1 MRLTT
6 SESKCGLFVVLLLLI
21 VVNIAGLSHSE
32 IEDWLSRN
40 RKLLAPPD
48 MMSWDEA
55 YERADKLLQK
65 MSLKQKYD
73 VLNGAGYKNNSRSP
87 RKWWYVGN
95 TRPLK
100 DLGIPS
106 LNMQDSSGG
115 FRPFWPEMV
124 GTVTCWPS
132 LLALAATWDPSLVQQ
147 VASAIG
153 DEFNGKGANVLLGPS
168 VNVHRIARGGRNF
181 EYLSGEDPYLG
192 SRLADGYVRGVQSR
206 GVAAIVKHWI
216 FNEQESNRSK
226 EHSYVDTQTAWE
238 LYYPPFRA
246 AVEAG
251 VSGAMCSY
259 NRVGPH
265 WQSCSNP
272 DTLSDLKKLLDFRGF
287 VQSDWWAADSHSFDH
302 GTDQVMPGN
311 DGLLTLSTL
320 REGDSEAI
328 SESARRVLASM
339 TRLRLHENSKCTPPH
354 CKEWLIRNVT
364 SSSHARMAAIAATE
378 SVVLLKNDGAL
389 PLDKVNTIAVIGSAA
404 TAKPYDSSDGEGV
417 WNVGD
422 YYSGGGS
429 GHVSAKQVVTP
440 LQGISKRALLSG
452 IQVIHTA
459 TDDPVE
465 ASSLAGSEEVDVA
478 VVVVATTSHEDGD
491 RKDLK
496 LDNGAEELIRAV
508 ANVAQKTVVICQ
520 APGAVLM
527 PWRHEV
533 QGIALM
539 FLGGQ
544 ETGTAWGSILF
555 GDKSPEGRLPI
566 MLPETERDTIQPHD
580 SLHVRYSEGLKTSY
594 RNPEFRAAFPFGFGL
609 SYTTFHYGQPTASH
623 CSDDVCISLVV
634 KNIGSAYGRCVPQ
647 LYIGFPSHLKHPD
660 RMLKGFQKT
669 DLLGPGDDA
678 HVRFRLTPLDIAYYT
693 DLSGWIM
700 VSKFKAIVADSSS
713 ASDIK
718 SSIDVDLDK
727 LDAFTNN
734 YI

>member
-6 SESKCGLFVVLLLLI
+6 SMSNFGLFVVLLCLI
-21 VVNIAGLSHSE
+21 VVNIAGMSHSE
-32 IEDWLSRN
+32 IEDWLSRK
-40 RKLLAPPD
+40 RKLLAEPE

-55 YERADKLLQK
+55 YDRADKLLQK
-65 MSLKQKYD
+65 MGLEQKYA
-73 VLNGAGYKNNSRSP
+73 VLNGVGYKNNSRSP

-95 TRPLK
+95 TRALE
-100 DLGIPS
+100 DLGVPS

-132 LLALAATWDPSLVQQ
+132 LLALAATWDPGLVHQ

-153 DEFNGKGANVLLGPS
+153 DEFTGKGANVVLGPS
-168 VNVHRIARGGRNF
+168 VNVHRVARGGRNF

-192 SRLADGYVRGVQSR
+192 SRLAESYVRGVQSR

-216 FNEQESNRSK
+216 FNEQESNRTK
-226 EHSYVDTQTAWE
+226 EHSYVDAQTAWE

-259 NRVGPH
+259 NSVGRQ

-272 DTLSDLKKLLDFRGF
+272 ESLSDLKKLLDFRGF

-302 GTDQVMPGN
+302 GLDQVMPGN
-311 DGLLTLSTL
+311 DGLLTLSMLKET
-320 REGDSEAI
+320 GDSEAT
-328 SESARRVLASM
+328 SEAVRRVLASM
-339 TRLRLHENSKCTPPH
+339 ARLKLHENSKCTPPN
-354 CKEWLIRNVT
+354 CEEWLKRNVT
-364 SSSHARMAAIAATE
+364 SSSHARLAGLAATE
-378 SVVLLKNDGAL
+378 SIVLLKNDGVL

-404 TAKPYDSSDGEGV
+404 TAKPYDASDGEGV

-429 GHVSAKQVVTP
+429 GHVSSKQVVTP
-440 LQGISKRALLSG
+440 LQGIRQRALLSHV
-452 IQVIHTA
+452 QVIHSA
-459 TDDPVE
+459 SDDPFE
-465 ASSLAGSEEVDVA
+465 ASSLAGSQGVDVA
-478 VVVVATTSHEDGD
+478 VVVVATTSHEEED
-491 RKDLK
+491 RRDLN
-496 LDNGAEELIRAV
+496 LDNGADELIRAV

-520 APGAVLM
+520 VPGAVLM
-527 PWRHEV
+527 PWRNEV

-544 ETGTAWGSILF
+544 ETGNAWGSILF

-580 SLHVRYSEGLKTSY
+580 SLHVYYAEGLKTSY

-609 SYTTFHYGQPTASH
+609 SYTTFHYDQPKASR
-623 CSDDVCISLVV
+623 CGDDVCIGLVI
-634 KNIGSAYGRCVPQ
+634 KNTGSAYGKCVPQ
-647 LYIGFPSHLKHPD
+647 LYIGFPSHLERPD
-660 RMLKGFQKT
+660 RVLKGFQKT
-669 DLLGPGDDA
+669 DLLGPGEVT
-678 HVRFRLTPLDIAYYT
+678 HVRFRLAPLDIAYYSEV
-693 DLSGWIM
+693 SGWIM
-700 VSKFKAIVADSSS
+700 VSKFKAFIADSSR
-713 ASDIK
+713 DIK

-727 LDAFTNN
+727 DNAFTND